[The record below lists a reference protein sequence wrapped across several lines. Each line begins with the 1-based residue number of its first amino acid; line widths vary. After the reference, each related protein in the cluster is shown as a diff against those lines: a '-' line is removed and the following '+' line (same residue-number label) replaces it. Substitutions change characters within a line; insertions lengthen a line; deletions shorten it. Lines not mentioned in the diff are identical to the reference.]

1 MATTQVPPVARRA
14 AAPASGFAVAAVV
27 LLVLAAIA
35 LPQVLNGYWTTNL
48 ILASTYAIATLGLT
62 VVLGYTGQIS
72 LAQGAFYGIG
82 AYVVALLTTRAGLD
96 FWIALLAALL
106 FSSLLGLLLG
116 LVTLRIS
123 GHYLAMVTISFQV
136 IVTLVLSNWVELT
149 GGPDGVTGI
158 MRPAFGPVN
167 MMVDRN
173 FLYLVLAFLA
183 VVAMALWQLKRSHWG
198 RAMQAVRENELAA
211 EVIGVPTFRTKV
223 LAFVISAALGGLGGA
238 LYAVGS
244 MYISP
249 DTFDFAQSVTLL
261 TMVLLGGAQW
271 VIGSV
276 FGAMGLTLLPQV
288 LRSIPGSVY
297 LAIYGVVVILV
308 MVFLPE
314 GIWGLLARLA
324 RRLGGAVVPARSV
337 AEGHA
342 RAKPSWR
349 AAMSELPATAG
360 PGAGAP
366 DQQAHSTIGAAHE
379 RLPGAPTGP
388 LLRTEAVAK
397 RFGGVRAVDG
407 VDLQVQAGDIHALIG
422 PNGSGK
428 STLLNLLNAIYRPSS
443 GRIWFRGLQIQNLP
457 PHRIAALGMA
467 RTFQNIRLFKGLSVL
482 DNVMIGADTLRRHR
496 RTARSAA
503 ASPMQVPHTLDVR
516 RHALAALRFVGL
528 AERAGELAKNL
539 PYGHQRLVEIAR
551 ALAGEPYLLLLDE
564 PGAGMNPAE
573 KGELVALIRRLH
585 ERGLTV
591 LLVEHDMSMVTEVAQ
606 TITVLN
612 FGAKIAAGR
621 PQDIM
626 TNKDVIDAYL
636 GAEAPEAVAR

>member
-1 MATTQVPPVARRA
+1 MATTQVPPVAHRA
-14 AAPASGFAVAAVV
+14 TAPTSGFAVAAVV
-27 LLVLAAIA
+27 VLVLAGIA
-35 LPQVLNGYWTTNL
+35 LPQVLNSYWTTNL

-158 MRPAFGPVN
+158 MRPAFGAVN

-173 FLYLVLAFLA
+173 FLYLTLGFLA
-183 VVAMALWQLKRSHWG
+183 VVAVALWRLKRSHWG

-211 EVIGVPTFRTKV
+211 EVMGVPTFRTKV

-249 DTFDFAQSVTLL
+249 DTFDFGQSVTLL

-308 MVFLPE
+308 MVFLPD
-314 GIWGLLARLA
+314 GIWGILARLA
-324 RRLGGAVVPARSV
+324 RRAQAGGGRRK
-337 AEGHA
+337 AEV
-342 RAKPSWR
+342 
-349 AAMSELPATAG
+349 
-360 PGAGAP
+360 GAP
-366 DQQAHSTIGAAHE
+366 
-379 RLPGAPTGP
+379 
-388 LLRTEAVAK
+388 
-397 RFGGVRAVDG
+397 
-407 VDLQVQAGDIHALIG
+407 
-422 PNGSGK
+422 
-428 STLLNLLNAIYRPSS
+428 RPSS
-443 GRIWFRGLQIQNLP
+443 AFRP
-457 PHRIAALGMA
+457 PSSAFAA
-467 RTFQNIRLFKGLSVL
+467 
-482 DNVMIGADTLRRHR
+482 
-496 RTARSAA
+496 
-503 ASPMQVPHTLDVR
+503 
-516 RHALAALRFVGL
+516 
-528 AERAGELAKNL
+528 
-539 PYGHQRLVEIAR
+539 RLVS
-551 ALAGEPYLLLLDE
+551 
-564 PGAGMNPAE
+564 
-573 KGELVALIRRLH
+573 
-585 ERGLTV
+585 TV
-591 LLVEHDMSMVTEVAQ
+591 
-606 TITVLN
+606 
-612 FGAKIAAGR
+612 
-621 PQDIM
+621 
-626 TNKDVIDAYL
+626 
-636 GAEAPEAVAR
+636 

>member
-1 MATTQVPPVARRA
+1 MATTQVPPIARRA
-14 AAPASGFAVAAVV
+14 TAPTSGIAVAAVV
-27 LLVLAAIA
+27 LLVLAGIA
-35 LPQVLNGYWTTNL
+35 LPQVLNAYWTTNL

-96 FWIALLAALL
+96 FWIALLAAFL

-167 MMVDRN
+167 MMVDRT

-183 VVAMALWQLKRSHWG
+183 VVAVALWLLKRSHWG

-249 DTFDFAQSVTLL
+249 DTFEFGQSVTFL

-297 LAIYGVVVILV
+297 LAIYGAVVILV

-314 GIWGLLARLA
+314 GIWGLLAGLA

-366 DQQAHSTIGAAHE
+366 DQQAHSTIGAAGE
-379 RLPGAPTGP
+379 RLPNETSGP

-407 VDLQVQAGDIHALIG
+407 VDLHVQAGDIHALIG

-428 STLLNLLNAIYRPSS
+428 STLLNLLNAIYTPSS

-467 RTFQNIRLFKGLSVL
+467 RTFQNIRLFRGLSVL
-482 DNVMIGADTLRRHR
+482 DNVMIGADTLRYRHR
-496 RTARSAA
+496 AHSTA
-503 ASPMQVPHTLDVR
+503 ASPMQVPRTPDVR
-516 RHALAALRFVGL
+516 RQALAALHFVGL
-528 AERAGELAKNL
+528 AERAGELARNL
-539 PYGHQRLVEIAR
+539 PHGHQRLVEIAR
-551 ALAGEPYLLLLDE
+551 ALAGEPQLLLLDE

-591 LLVEHDMSMVTEVAQ
+591 LLVEHDMSLVTEVAQ

-636 GAEAPEAVAR
+636 GAEASEAVAR

>member
-1 MATTQVPPVARRA
+1 MTTTHRGQATGDRREGTA
-14 AAPASGFAVAAVV
+14 HGRLWPPASRLAALAAVV
-27 LLVLAAIA
+27 VLALAGIA
-35 LPQVLNGYWTTNL
+35 LPQVLNAYWTTNL

-96 FWIALLAALL
+96 FWMALVVALL

-123 GHYLAMVTISFQV
+123 GHYLAILTISFQV

-183 VVAMALWQLKRSHWG
+183 VVAVALWLLKRSHWG

-249 DTFDFAQSVTLL
+249 DTFDFAQSVTFL

-314 GIWGLLARLA
+314 GIWGLLARLT
-324 RRLGGAVVPARSV
+324 RRLGGAV
-337 AEGHA
+337 
-342 RAKPSWR
+342 
-349 AAMSELPATAG
+349 
-360 PGAGAP
+360 AP
-366 DQQAHSTIGAAHE
+366 D
-379 RLPGAPTGP
+379 
-388 LLRTEAVAK
+388 
-397 RFGGVRAVDG
+397 
-407 VDLQVQAGDIHALIG
+407 
-422 PNGSGK
+422 
-428 STLLNLLNAIYRPSS
+428 
-443 GRIWFRGLQIQNLP
+443 
-457 PHRIAALGMA
+457 
-467 RTFQNIRLFKGLSVL
+467 
-482 DNVMIGADTLRRHR
+482 
-496 RTARSAA
+496 RS
-503 ASPMQVPHTLDVR
+503 
-516 RHALAALRFVGL
+516 
-528 AERAGELAKNL
+528 
-539 PYGHQRLVEIAR
+539 
-551 ALAGEPYLLLLDE
+551 
-564 PGAGMNPAE
+564 
-573 KGELVALIRRLH
+573 
-585 ERGLTV
+585 
-591 LLVEHDMSMVTEVAQ
+591 
-606 TITVLN
+606 
-612 FGAKIAAGR
+612 
-621 PQDIM
+621 
-626 TNKDVIDAYL
+626 
-636 GAEAPEAVAR
+636 

>member
-1 MATTQVPPVARRA
+1 MAGAARRKSGVGSRKRP
-14 AAPASGFAVAAVV
+14 PAYFRLPPSAFRLFALAAVV

-35 LPQVLNGYWTTNL
+35 LPQVLNAYWTTNL

-158 MRPAFGPVN
+158 MRPAFGAVN

-173 FLYLVLAFLA
+173 FLYLTLGFLA
-183 VVAMALWQLKRSHWG
+183 VVAVALWRLKRSHWG

-249 DTFDFAQSVTLL
+249 DTFDFGQSVTLL

-297 LAIYGVVVILV
+297 LAIYGIVVILV
-308 MVFLPE
+308 MVFLPD

-324 RRLGGAVVPARSV
+324 RRLGGATSPAAATS
-337 AEGHA
+337 EL
-342 RAKPSWR
+342 
-349 AAMSELPATAG
+349 AAMAG

-366 DQQAHSTIGAAHE
+366 DQQARSAIGAAGD
-379 RLPGAPTGP
+379 RLPNEASGP

-428 STLLNLLNAIYRPSS
+428 STLLNLLNAIYTPSS
-443 GRIWFRGLQIQNLP
+443 GRIWFRGLQVQNLA

-482 DNVMIGADTLRRHR
+482 DNVMIGADTLRHR

-503 ASPMQVPHTLDVR
+503 ASPVQVPRALDVR
-516 RHALAALRFVGL
+516 RQALAALRFVGL
-528 AERAGELAKNL
+528 AERAGELARNL

-551 ALAGEPYLLLLDE
+551 ALAGE
-564 PGAGMNPAE
+564 
-573 KGELVALIRRLH
+573 
-585 ERGLTV
+585 
-591 LLVEHDMSMVTEVAQ
+591 
-606 TITVLN
+606 
-612 FGAKIAAGR
+612 
-621 PQDIM
+621 
-626 TNKDVIDAYL
+626 
-636 GAEAPEAVAR
+636 